1 MEKIFE
7 FLYRFNFF
15 DFIKTK
21 KDEIKP
27 LISTYNYEDTKN
39 EENIDPPSYSEL
51 FN

>member
-15 DFIKTK
+15 DFFKTK
-21 KDEIKP
+21 KNEIKP
-27 LISTYNYEDTKN
+27 LLDTYNNEHEKN